1 MPINY
6 DAVFQTVGQ
15 LTYRLHF
22 PYLLEGFEKSML
34 VEEAG
39 DLFTSD
45 TREYTIKGLKR
56 GNTTFDAH
64 IKETGV
70 DIQPGR
76 VDAWFYDGGMETAIP
91 LDLMANIKMRLEE
104 STQNRIQ
111 LNLNGIRVN

>member
-6 DAVFQTVGQ
+6 NAVFQTVGQ

-45 TREYTIKGLKR
+45 AREYTIKGLK
-56 GNTTFDAH
+56 
-64 IKETGV
+64 
-70 DIQPGR
+70 
-76 VDAWFYDGGMETAIP
+76 AWK
-91 LDLMANIKMRLEE
+91 LDLRRTHKRDRRRYSAGQGRCMVLRG
-104 STQNRIQ
+104 RIGNSHTTGPDGKHQ
-111 LNLNGIRVN
+111 DAARRIHAKQDPVEP